1 MNKPT
6 AMVYNG
12 IVGTTKSRA
21 GNLGA
26 EGLVPGDGL
35 LITGEAGGTFRVWI
49 DRPSSFLTG
58 KTAILD
64 HGTPLIVVSGDPRT
78 IGVVAMDPLG
88 RKFIVT
94 NIDIIVGIVT
104 VLSRSGNVTEQE
116 QQ

>member
-1 MNKPT
+1 M
-6 AMVYNG
+6 
-12 IVGTTKSRA
+12 GTTKNSA
-21 GNLGA
+21 GKMGSD
-26 EGLVPGDGL
+26 GLLPGDGL
-35 LITGEAGGTFRVWI
+35 LITGEAGGTFRVWL
-49 DRPSSFLTG
+49 DRPSSFLAG

-64 HGTPLIVVSGDPRT
+64 RGTPLIVVAGDPRT

-94 NIDIIVGIVT
+94 NIDIIVQIVT